1 MCEGLKD
8 VPALLSGGS
17 DCTPLWVVPPARTEA
32 HRQPAAVLRRGVGD
46 RTAECT
52 FLVLGV
58 FVRHE
63 PPRVDLRRQ
72 RPGRVA
78 EPAAEL
84 KPRTG
89 LRVTRVVAKTR
100 FQPSASAPRRYPTSL
115 RPSLRA
121 SSVSVRSAPAPP
133 TKPAVWPAS
142 PCASTAHLNAP
153 PARTARPARLG
164 RPPPGARRDSSR
176 APAPVSPRA
185 RSNWPE
191 QRERRR
197 RFGVR
202 LGLGVRRFH
211 ADVRRLPGRQL
222 RGGWSVVLGQHAHA
236 RSCTIPVDPHHAE
249 RGLWVIIGIRRT
261 RVHDHCVRLRTGR
274 ICWHRESAGTIAS
287 PDEDLVTR
295 SDSPRP
301 I

>member
-1 MCEGLKD
+1 MAQLWDQLRLIGMCEGLKD

-100 FQPSASAPRRYPTSL
+100 FQPSASAPRHYPTSL

-121 SSVSVRSAPAPP
+121 SSVSVRSAPAAP
-133 TKPAVWPAS
+133 TNPAVWPAS

-185 RSNWPE
+185 RSNWSE

-222 RGGWSVVLGQHAHA
+222 TTGGVGCLGSA
-236 RSCTIPVDPHHAE
+236 RSRKVQYHSC
-249 RGLWVIIGIRRT
+249 
-261 RVHDHCVRLRTGR
+261 
-274 ICWHRESAGTIAS
+274 
-287 PDEDLVTR
+287 
-295 SDSPRP
+295 
-301 I
+301 